1 MRAFDRVTDPL
12 RGILTRVPPWG
23 PNVCRVCHGAA
34 RPPRALCSACR
45 DVLRQVSLPVHLVV
59 PVSLGTPDEQLHEYL
74 REYKRSR
81 HPDVRREHSQRVA
94 SLLARFLA
102 THGRCIERAAGGSW
116 SAVVVVPSSADRP
129 GPHPLETALG
139 RLGWREPLIRPLC
152 RGPGRLGRGMAS
164 DDGYRVTGDVSGRAL
179 LLVDDVLASG
189 ARLQSAAS
197 ALQLA
202 GAAVVAAV
210 PVARSLDP
218 LSPGEPVG
226 ELLARAGAS
235 PFDFDECC
243 LEDDGGGR

>member
-1 MRAFDRVTDPL
+1 MRAFDGVTDPL

-34 RPPRALCSACR
+34 RSPHALCSACR

-59 PVSLGTPDEQLHEYL
+59 PVSLGSPDEQLHEYL

-81 HPDVRREHSQRVA
+81 HPDVRREHSRRVA

-129 GPHPLETALG
+129 GPHPLVTALG
-139 RLGWREPLIRPLC
+139 RLGP
-152 RGPGRLGRGMAS
+152 GMAS

-218 LSPGEPVG
+218 LSPSEPVG

-243 LEDDGGGR
+243 LEDDGRGR